1 MLIFHGNTLC
11 QGLLA
16 ATLGPRGKLAV
27 HRVNAVGGRE
37 ERGKDSV
44 LYLQLPLGSTADFC
58 PLGNFIP
65 TPQGMSPEVKASVAR
80 RF

>member
-37 ERGKDSV
+37 ERGKDSECSATG
-44 LYLQLPLGSTADFC
+44 L
-58 PLGNFIP
+58 
-65 TPQGMSPEVKASVAR
+65 SP
-80 RF
+80 

>member
-37 ERGKDSV
+37 ERGRLCV
-44 LYLQLPLGSTADFC
+44 GWQRG
-58 PLGNFIP
+58 
-65 TPQGMSPEVKASVAR
+65 ER
-80 RF
+80 ERF